1 VTVDPGKWA
10 DALKSAITTAG
21 VYKLALAAVC
31 ALYWLGA
38 SRQIIPSAETWE
50 IRASAFGFLLF
61 GFLWLANVV
70 AALLQFFPPAP
81 WMAHWIAIR
90 REQAHL
96 RGYIPS
102 MTDKEREIIGYLL
115 AKNQKLFIAA
125 QDGGYAMP
133 LISQRIVK
141 IALQPGQ
148 TYSFEHTP
156 MVIPDHL
163 WEVLVAHRDRFPYSS
178 LGGNHEPDPWRIPW
192 MMRR

>member
-1 VTVDPGKWA
+1 LGLLVKLFRQRKHGKF
-10 DALKSAITTAG
+10 ALPHLVFSFSGSYGLPTSSPH
-21 VYKLALAAVC
+21 C
-31 ALYWLGA
+31 FNS
-38 SRQIIPSAETWE
+38 SRLP
-50 IRASAFGFLLF
+50 
-61 GFLWLANVV
+61 
-70 AALLQFFPPAP
+70 P